1 MHSDDEGV
9 GRILGR
15 RQALT
20 ILGMSGLALTLAGT
34 GTAAAERDP
43 GSLTRAVTS
52 WAQNMPTRMRHMAT

>member
-20 ILGMSGLALTLAGT
+20 ILGMSGLALTLAG
-34 GTAAAERDP
+34 P
-43 GSLTRAVTS
+43 GQRPRSVILD
-52 WAQNMPTRMRHMAT
+52 H